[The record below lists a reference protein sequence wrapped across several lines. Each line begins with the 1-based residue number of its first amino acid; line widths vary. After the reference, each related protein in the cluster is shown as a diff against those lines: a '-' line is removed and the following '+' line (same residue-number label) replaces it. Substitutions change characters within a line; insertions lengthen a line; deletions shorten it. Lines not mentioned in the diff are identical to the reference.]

1 MEIPLRHLWKHVV
14 AMLSILCA
22 FGLHAQK
29 GEIKGRGVYITPW
42 GRAFSLGL
50 GYERPV
56 SDNSSWQIVANR
68 MGHDGMDN
76 DGSSNI
82 VSSLVPEYRWYLKK
96 LMCGHIHRGAFV
108 GVFNEFAFRR
118 DRIPGNRMVFGP
130 NDVLAMESRYMINPG
145 VILGM
150 KTMASKRSSIEFFA
164 GCKYQF
170 IHARRHYTHHDSD
183 EYDAVNYSKFA
194 WRVGINFC
202 FALSRPESE
211 PVSKNS

>member
-1 MEIPLRHLWKHVV
+1 MEIPLRHLWKHVI
-14 AMLSILCA
+14 AALYNLCA

-42 GRAFSLGL
+42 GRTFSLGL

-56 SDNSSWQIVANR
+56 SDNSSWQIVANG
-68 MGHDGMDN
+68 MGHDGTDN
-76 DGSSNI
+76 DGSS
-82 VSSLVPEYRWYLKK
+82 E
-96 LMCGHIHRGAFV
+96 

-130 NDVLAMESRYMINPG
+130 NNVLAMESRYMINPG
-145 VILGM
+145 VIIGM
-150 KTMASKRSSIEFFA
+150 KTLSSKRSSIEFFA
-164 GCKYQF
+164 GAKHQF

-202 FALSRPESE
+202 FALSRPDSE
-211 PVSKNS
+211 PVSKNP